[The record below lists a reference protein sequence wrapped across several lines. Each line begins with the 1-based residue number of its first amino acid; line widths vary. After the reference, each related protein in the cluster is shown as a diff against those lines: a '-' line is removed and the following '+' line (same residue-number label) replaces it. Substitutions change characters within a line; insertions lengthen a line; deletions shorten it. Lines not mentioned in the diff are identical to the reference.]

1 MRKICM
7 AALLALMLLT
17 LAGCGE
23 AQGQGEEHEP
33 ELHFVHIPL
42 PDGTLQP
49 MPVFY

>member
-23 AQGQGEEHEP
+23 AWDQGEEHES
-33 ELHFVHIPL
+33 ELHYMYIPQ
-42 PDGTLQP
+42 PNGTLQP